1 MYRNLLM
8 LARRVPLVLHLE
20 FSLSALY
27 CSERLVWSYHT
38 FFESDGEVL
47 MLHKARM
54 IIWVAALFGIVILG
68 LFSPGRPSVF
78 AQQPT
83 GSIPT
88 VTGTP
93 AGPMVKV
100 DQSIPQIRVYAG
112 PSSFDYPAIGV
123 MLGNETAPAL
133 GRAKGREDWILIHYP
148 GVPGS
153 IGWVYGLYVSLSPGA
168 LLPVVEVPAT
178 PTPFSTPTI
187 NPTLEAAFIGQQTP
201 TRLPTFTP
209 PPPLDLPSFT
219 DTIPAQATGVP
230 TGLLILSLGLFGFF
244 GAVISYLRGR

>member
-1 MYRNLLM
+1 M
-8 LARRVPLVLHLE
+8 LRQTRI
-20 FSLSALY
+20 S
-27 CSERLVWSYHT
+27 
-38 FFESDGEVL
+38 
-47 MLHKARM
+47 
-54 IIWVAALFGIVILG
+54 IWVIGIFGLIILG
-68 LFSPGRPSVF
+68 LFDPRRPSVM

-83 GSIPT
+83 GSVPT

-93 AGPMVKV
+93 VGPIIKV
-100 DQSIPQIRVYAG
+100 DQSIDQIRVFAG

-123 MLGNETAPAL
+123 LLANETAPAI
-133 GRAKGREDWILIHYP
+133 GRAQGREDWIQVRYP

-153 IGWVYGLYVSLSPGA
+153 VGWVWGLYVSLSPGA
-168 LLPVVEVPAT
+168 LLPIVEIPPT
-178 PTPFSTPTI
+178 PTPLSTPTI

-219 DTIPAQATGVP
+219 DTVPSPATNLP
-230 TGLLILSLGLFGFF
+230 TGLLILGLGLFGFF

>member
-1 MYRNLLM
+1 M
-8 LARRVPLVLHLE
+8 
-20 FSLSALY
+20 
-27 CSERLVWSYHT
+27 
-38 FFESDGEVL
+38 
-47 MLHKARM
+47 HKAR
-54 IIWVAALFGIVILG
+54 IVILVAT
-68 LFSPGRPSVF
+68 LFAVIILGFFNPSQPSVL

-93 AGPMVKV
+93 AGPIIRV
-100 DQSIPQIRVYAG
+100 DSSLQNVLVYAG
-112 PSSFDYPAIGV
+112 PGSFDYPAIGV
-123 MLGNETAPAL
+123 LLGDETAPAL
-133 GRAKGREDWILIHYP
+133 GRARGKDDWIQIYYP

-153 IGWVYGLYVSLSPGA
+153 IGWVWSLQVKLSPGA
-168 LLPVVEVPAT
+168 LLPLIDIPPT

-209 PPPLDLPSFT
+209 PPPLELPSFQDEPDT
-219 DTIPAQATGVP
+219 DASGIPS
-230 TGLLILSLGLFGFF
+230 GLLILSLGLFGFF